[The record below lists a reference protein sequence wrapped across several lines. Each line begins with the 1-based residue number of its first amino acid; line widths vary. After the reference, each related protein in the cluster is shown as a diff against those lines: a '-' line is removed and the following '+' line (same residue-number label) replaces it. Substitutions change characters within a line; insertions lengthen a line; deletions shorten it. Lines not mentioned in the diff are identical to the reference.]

1 MKIKLSQVRKALC
14 AAAFGSLLCVTSG
27 ASAVVFQAE
36 DYTNAFDTT
45 AGNTGGAYRTG
56 NVDIEPTTD
65 TNGGHNVGWIVAT
78 EWLSYANLSVP
89 TAGTYNI
96 RVRVASAS
104 GGTLS
109 VDLNGGAIP
118 LGTINIPATGG
129 WQTWQ
134 TVQKQVQL
142 PAGTHS
148 LGVYATTGGWNF
160 NWIEVTPAQPPVTGH
175 HFEAEDYA
183 DASDNTPGNTGGQHR
198 TGDVDI
204 EATTDTGGGFNVG
217 WIDSG
222 EWLSF
227 NNMNIA
233 TAGNYKIEARVASGG
248 TGGVVS
254 FDLNGGSVAL
264 GQLVVPATGGWQ
276 TWQTISLDVNIPAGN
291 HSFGVYATTGGWNL
305 NWVKVT
311 PGGSGPVDPNPTVTW
326 SDEFNT
332 INRDIWSF
340 ETGNGNE
347 GWGNKELQSYTDG
360 NNAYIQFDPQANSN
374 VLVIEARKETGG
386 DCWWGGSCGY
396 TSTRMVTRYNK
407 SFQYGRMEARMK
419 LPRAQG
425 IWPAFWMMGDSFN
438 NGVRWP
444 ENGELD
450 IMEHVGTN
458 NTTSGA
464 LHGPGY
470 SGNTPI
476 TGHLNHGTSI
486 DSVYK
491 IYAVEWDAN
500 GIRWYADGV
509 NFYSVSRAQV
519 QQYGQWVYDQP
530 FWFLLNVAVGGNW
543 PGDPDHA
550 NFTTQRMYVDY
561 IRVYQ

>member
-1 MKIKLSQVRKALC
+1 MKITLSQVRKALC
-14 AAAFGSLLCVTSG
+14 AAAFGSLLCVTNG

-56 NVDIEPTTD
+56 NVDIEPVTD
-65 TNGGHNVGWIVAT
+65 TNGGHNVGWIEAT

-89 TAGTYNI
+89 SAGTYNI

-183 DASDNTPGNTGGQHR
+183 NASDNTPGNTGGQHR

-374 VLVIEARKETGG
+374 VLVIEARQETGG
-386 DCWWGGSCGY
+386 ACWWGGNCGY
-396 TSTRMVTRYNK
+396 TSTRMITRYKK

-444 ENGELD
+444 DNGELD

-509 NFYSVSRAQV
+509 NFYSVTRAQV

-543 PGDPDHA
+543 PGDPNHA